1 MNIER
6 RHFTAIFSIFP
17 ISYRDFAYFYRDFLT
32 ALIIDLRSLTI
43 RRLQSVDLSSI
54 KSESEKQ
61 DTNVIEAAWP

>member
-1 MNIER
+1 MG
-6 RHFTAIFSIFP
+6 
-17 ISYRDFAYFYRDFLT
+17 YLDFVDFYRDFLT

>member
-17 ISYRDFAYFYRDFLT
+17 ISYSDFAYFYRDFLT

-43 RRLQSVDLSSI
+43 RRLQSVDLSWI